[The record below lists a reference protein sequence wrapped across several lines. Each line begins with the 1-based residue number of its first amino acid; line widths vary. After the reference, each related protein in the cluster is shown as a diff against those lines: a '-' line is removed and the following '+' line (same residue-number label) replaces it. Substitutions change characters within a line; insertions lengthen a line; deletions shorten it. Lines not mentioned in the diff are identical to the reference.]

1 MIFKFQISNFK
12 NIMSNKS
19 VFKKSANTIYSSFY
33 NLWSD
38 KKDKSS
44 IDLDYMSDEDL
55 YNDNDNNNINNGENG
70 KFQKKL
76 NVGLLSKKKVLHIGS
91 TLQGIVQTMKT
102 HPTDESAIH
111 VPKLVVVGSQS
122 SGKSS
127 LLNGILSFDLLPTG
141 KNMVTRTPLHMELI
155 PSKKT
160 PIAEFGDYNKQTGL
174 WETIVTIPFDLP
186 VPSKEQRNKI
196 REQIAIIT
204 NQLAG
209 NECNISSSP
218 IYLKIYAHNI
228 PNLTM
233 VDLPGMTMVACRD
246 RGQPA
251 DIKEKINELLS
262 SYIKEPKT
270 IILAVM
276 PARTDIEAD
285 MALELIK
292 RHDPEGERTIGIL
305 TKVDLMNI
313 NTDICDYLEN
323 NVSRDLQL
331 KYGYYAIRNRTT
343 EETQSLTVID
353 GFQKEKTF
361 FKSHPT
367 YSCLSG
373 SAKIRLGIPNMTN
386 RISEILVKNIKESLP
401 HILTKVNER
410 LNCVNQ
416 EFENLGDQLPETDE
430 AKTAFAHNLLT
441 SFTRSLCDA
450 LNSRGSLY
458 DTSRSIK
465 ELFVEYRQNIRNEN
479 PFLKIENNR
488 ELIETTIRNSAGNHM
503 TSPSPPIEVL
513 EQCLRDISTQPIMK
527 LSGTSNKC
535 IKDVCNNVM
544 ELIDL
549 LLKSGPIYRFP
560 TLYKKIKSVLN
571 GYYIIESLEKA
582 RKSLNSLMK
591 REENYIWT
599 DNPTFHQLLG
609 NANVNNISESDM
621 NNQGQKTKKLDVVG
635 RMNQLLKAY
644 YDTYIDIM
652 ANAVPK
658 IIMFD
663 FIYNIQCIL
672 NSRFN
677 EQILKV
683 PIHEL
688 LEENGE
694 RAKRRKILS
703 EEKQKLSNIKDVI
716 QEI

>member
-1 MIFKFQISNFK
+1 
-12 NIMSNKS
+12 
-19 VFKKSANTIYSSFY
+19 
-33 NLWSD
+33 
-38 KKDKSS
+38 
-44 IDLDYMSDEDL
+44 MSDEDS
-55 YNDNDNNNINNGENG
+55 YSYIDDDSNENIN
-70 KFQKKL
+70 FQSDTNSKKKKL
-76 NVGLLSKKKVLHIGS
+76 NTGLLSKKKVLHIGA

-102 HPTDESAIH
+102 QSTDESYIH
-111 VPKLVVVGSQS
+111 VPKIVVVGSQS

-174 WETIVTIPFDLP
+174 WETIVTISFDLP
-186 VPSKEQRNKI
+186 VPSKDQRNKI
-196 REQIAIIT
+196 REQISIIT

-209 NECNISSSP
+209 NECNISASP
-218 IYLKIYAHNI
+218 IYLKIYAPNI

-233 VDLPGMTMVACRD
+233 VDLPGMTMIACTD
-246 RGQPA
+246 RGQPM
-251 DIKEKINELLS
+251 DIKEKINGLLS

-343 EETQSLTVID
+343 EETTDLTVME

-361 FKSHPT
+361 FKNHTT
-367 YSCLSG
+367 YSSITG
-373 SAKIRLGIPNMTN
+373 SARSRLGIPNMTN

-410 LNCVNQ
+410 LNCINI
-416 EFENLGDQLPETDE
+416 EFDNLGDQLPESDE
-430 AKTAFAHNLLT
+430 AKTAFAHNILT
-441 SFTRSLCDA
+441 RFTRLLCDA
-450 LNSRGSLY
+450 LNNRGSLY
-458 DTSRSIK
+458 DNSRNIK
-465 ELFVEYRQNIRNEN
+465 ELFIEYRQNIRNEN
-479 PFLKIENNR
+479 PFLNIEDNR
-488 ELIETTIRNSAGNHM
+488 PLIEATIRNSAGNHM
-503 TSPSPPIEVL
+503 ISPSPPIEVL
-513 EQCLRDISTQPIMK
+513 EQCLRDMSTQPMIK
-527 LSGTSNKC
+527 LSGTTNKC
-535 IKDVCNNVM
+535 IKDICDCIT
-544 ELIDL
+544 ELIDV
-549 LLKSGPIYRFP
+549 LLKKGPIHRFP
-560 TLYKKIKSVLN
+560 TLFKKIKSTLN
-571 GYYIIESLEKA
+571 GYYIIESLGKA
-582 RKSLNSLMK
+582 RASVDNLMK

-599 DNPTFHQLLG
+599 DDSKFHELLG
-609 NANVNNISESDM
+609 NANVNNISETDM
-621 NNQGQKTKKLDVVG
+621 TASAPTKPKKIDVVL
-635 RMNQLLKAY
+635 RMNELLKAY
-644 YDTYIDIM
+644 YNTYIDIM

-658 IIMFD
+658 IIMYD
-663 FIYNIQCIL
+663 FIYNIQGIL
-672 NSRFN
+672 NNRLN

-683 PIHEL
+683 PINDL

-703 EEKQKLSNIKDVI
+703 EERQKLLNIKGVI

>member
-1 MIFKFQISNFK
+1 
-12 NIMSNKS
+12 MSNNS
-19 VFKKSANTIYSSFY
+19 VFKTGAKSLYSSIY

-38 KKDKSS
+38 KKETYSD
-44 IDLDYMSDEDL
+44 IDYMSDEDL
-55 YNDNDNNNINNGENG
+55 YNDSNDNNDIDKESTT
-70 KFQKKL
+70 FQKKL
-76 NVGLLSKKKVLHIGS
+76 NTGLLSKKKVLHIGA

-102 HPTDESAIH
+102 HSTEESAIH

-174 WETIVTIPFDLP
+174 WETIVTISFDLP

-218 IYLKIYAHNI
+218 IYLKIYAPNI

-233 VDLPGMTMVACRD
+233 VDLPGMTMVACTD

-251 DIKEKINELLS
+251 DIKEKINELLG
-262 SYIKEPKT
+262 SYIREPKT

-343 EETQSLTVID
+343 EETSNLTVIE
-353 GFQKEKTF
+353 GFQKEKSF
-361 FKSHPT
+361 FKNHPT
-367 YSCLSG
+367 YNSLTG

-410 LNCVNQ
+410 LNSINV
-416 EFENLGDQLPETDE
+416 EFDNLGDQLPESDE
-430 AKTAFAHNLLT
+430 AKAAFAHNILT
-441 SFTRSLCDA
+441 HFTRYLCDA
-450 LNSRGSLY
+450 LNNRGSLY
-458 DTSRSIK
+458 DTSRTIK
-465 ELFVEYRQNIRNEN
+465 ELLIEYRKNIRDEN
-479 PFLKIENNR
+479 PFSNIEENR
-488 ELIETTIRNSAGNHM
+488 ALIETTIRNSAGNHM

-513 EQCLRDISTQPIMK
+513 EQCLRDISTHPMMN

-535 IKDVCNNVM
+535 IKDVCNCVM
-544 ELIDL
+544 ELIDT
-549 LLKSGPIYRFP
+549 LLKTGPIHRFP
-560 TLYKKIKSVLN
+560 TLFKKIKNTLN
-571 GYYIIESLEKA
+571 GYYIIDSLEKT
-582 RKSLNSLMK
+582 RSSLDNLMH

-599 DNPTFHQLLG
+599 DNNSFHELLG
-609 NANVNNISESDM
+609 NANVNNISENDM
-621 NNQGQKTKKLDVVG
+621 VSVNQIKQKKIDVVQ
-635 RMNQLLKAY
+635 RMNELLKEY
-644 YDTYIDIM
+644 YNTYIDIM

-658 IIMFD
+658 IIMYD
-663 FIYNIQCIL
+663 FIYNIQGIL
-672 NSRFN
+672 NSKLN
-677 EQILKV
+677 EHILKV
-683 PIHEL
+683 PINEL

-694 RAKRRKILS
+694 RAKHRKILS
-703 EEKQKLSNIKDVI
+703 EERQKLLNIKSVI